1 MIHPR
6 TLVKPRALTDGDL
19 IAIAAPANA
28 MSSSKIRNATR
39 WLEGHGFRVRVSP
52 EVERARWFTTADDQV
67 RAANLMKLAE
77 DPEVS
82 AILCAKGG
90 YGTVRLLRFLDP
102 APFRERA
109 PLVMGYS
116 DVTQLLVWLLAK
128 ADLVTMHG
136 PMARSLEPGMHAEKE
151 ASILQAFTRAQPWGP
166 VGDGYCR
173 VLVEGKARGPL
184 VGGNVSMLAQTL
196 ATDHQLPA
204 KNAILFLEDA
214 FGDEEDIEH
223 AVFHL
228 KTAGA
233 LDQAAGFVLGELSDR
248 EDDAEELEQVF
259 LDLVGRDRPVIC
271 GMPSGH
277 VEPNLVLPIG
287 VEVEIDTGVR
297 PTVAVLES
305 PLLAA
310 RVREPAHAES
320 NGGPAGS
327 NGEAPAS
334 ERAGVPRPGAQ
345 GEYARSGTSGSR

>member
-1 MIHPR
+1 MIQPR
-6 TLVKPRALTDGDL
+6 TLARPRALTEGDL
-19 IAIAAPANA
+19 VAIAAPANA

-102 APFRERA
+102 APFHERA

-116 DVTQLLVWLLAK
+116 DVTQLLVWLLSK
-128 ADLVTMHG
+128 ANLVTMHG
-136 PMARSLEPGMHAEKE
+136 PMARSLEPEMHPEKQ
-151 ASILQAFTRAQPWGP
+151 ASILRAFTGSEPWGHL
-166 VGDGYCR
+166 GDGYCR
-173 VLVEGKARGPL
+173 TLVEGRARGPL
-184 VGGNVSMLAQTL
+184 VGGNVSMIVQTL
-196 ATDHQLPA
+196 ATDYQIPA
-204 KNAILFLEDA
+204 TGAVLFLEDA

-228 KTAGA
+228 KTAGV
-233 LDQAAGFVLGELSDR
+233 LDEAAGFVLGELSDR

-259 LDLVGRDRPVIC
+259 LDLVGRDRPVIV

-287 VEVEIDTGVR
+287 VEVEIDTVAH
-297 PTVAVLES
+297 PTLKVIES
-305 PLLAA
+305 PLLPARARAELHEAA
-310 RVREPAHAES
+310 P
-320 NGGPAGS
+320 NG
-327 NGEAPAS
+327 NGAPANRSATEPFAHS
-334 ERAGVPRPGAQ
+334 ETPQ
-345 GEYARSGTSGSR
+345 TN